1 MPARSSGPRQPLP
14 PPCLCLI
21 CQGQSQDDPSNLSV
35 ASSRA
40 QLPLASMDA
49 FVSVGEAVAGAA
61 SKQEQLAAMVERLP
75 VLGPDDT
82 TSPSCH
88 NSRLLMMKANSAALV
103 TSLQASLDLLHQ
115 VREQQIWSPANI

>member
-1 MPARSSGPRQPLP
+1 MWY
-14 PPCLCLI
+14 
-21 CQGQSQDDPSNLSV
+21 QGQSQDDPSNLP
-35 ASSRA
+35 ATSSRV

-75 VLGPDDT
+75 VPGPDDT
-82 TSPSCH
+82 TSPSGH